1 MPKLIVVILTDLQVC
16 HELIHLWEEL
26 GVPGATILDSMGM
39 RNLQERQAHRDD
51 LPLMPSLRSMLEQ
64 EEFNHR
70 TVFTVVPDEF
80 DVDDLIHRT
89 EELVGDFEAPHTG
102 LIFVVPVLQVRGLRR
117 HSQA

>member
-1 MPKLIVVILTDLQVC
+1 MPKLIVVIVTDMEVC
-16 HELIHLWEEL
+16 HDVIHVWEGL
-26 GVPGATILDSMGM
+26 GVPGATILDSIGM
-39 RNLQERQAHRDD
+39 RHLKERQAHRDD

-70 TVFTVVPDEF
+70 TIFSVVSDEF
-80 DVDDLIHRT
+80 DVDQLIQRT

-117 HSQA
+117 HTHN

>member
-1 MPKLIVVILTDLQVC
+1 MPKLIVVIVTDMEVC
-16 HELIHLWEEL
+16 HDVIHVWEEL
-26 GVPGATILDSMGM
+26 GVPGATILDSIGM
-39 RNLQERQAHRDD
+39 RHLKERQAHRDD

-70 TVFTVVPDEF
+70 TIFSVVSDEF
-80 DVDDLIHRT
+80 DVDQLIQRT

-117 HSQA
+117 GK